1 MYINTAGI
9 RYIFTGRSTHLSPF
23 YSVSHSPSRFPS
35 TSSAYFFPTPSVS
48 LSFSPATVFA
58 NFHGE
63 GAGRLSL
70 N

>member
-48 LSFSPATVFA
+48 LSLSHPRQFSRISAAKERAVS
-58 NFHGE
+58 
-63 GAGRLSL
+63 R
-70 N
+70 